1 MQLEWRRK
9 KLKIAR
15 KIRSGSK
22 LKQTDRNPGLRP
34 GTAFERQAGLVHR
47 CRAEDAGP
55 VTVLSGRMDRPLC
68 YNRETMVEALVTED
82 HPSTPGYKS
91 SRCPIGGSVLRHRV
105 DQVPGIEQ

>member
-22 LKQTDRNPGLRP
+22 LKQRGRNPGLRP
-34 GTAFERQAGLVHR
+34 GMAFERQAGLVHR

-55 VTVLSGRMDRPLC
+55 VAVLSGRMDRPFC
-68 YNRETMVEALVTED
+68 NNRKAMVEALITED

-91 SRCPIGGSVLRHRV
+91 CRCPIGGSVLRHRV
-105 DQVPGIEQ
+105 DQVLGIER